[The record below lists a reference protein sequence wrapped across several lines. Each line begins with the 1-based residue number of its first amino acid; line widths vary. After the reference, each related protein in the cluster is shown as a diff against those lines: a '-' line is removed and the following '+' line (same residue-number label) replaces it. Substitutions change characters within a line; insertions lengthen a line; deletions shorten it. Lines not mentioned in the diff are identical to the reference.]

1 MFPLQIK
8 DPKSYVIAGSGSITW
23 TTTNDL
29 VNNVATRVNRMFR
42 LCNPMRRRKIIITM
56 GV

>member
-29 VNNVATRVNRMFR
+29 VNNVATRVKHYRWLWLYYMDNY
-42 LCNPMRRRKIIITM
+42 
-56 GV
+56 